1 MRVAPDNAADCLTRD
16 PKSAVA
22 AITRRMS
29 GAITANSAAM
39 VPRQQS
45 EHGAWSR
52 GRRPLS
58 LPRLTAIS
66 FDEGCSIDRWPAAEP
81 DAGATRGREAGA
93 SVGPDPACD
102 QQCASR
108 TRIALEPHL
117 RRWEI
122 EEPGQGHR
130 GPSGQNTVWCISGGG
145 YRQRVLDEKQAGK
158 DPGIRSTQCYR
169 SPTRNLHI
177 PDRARV
183 GAREDDRDASGPA
196 AGRAGNPRA
205 RGNREITLRHI
216 IYPWLQIDAS
226 VRPDRHP
233 RAVVPGNDRRD
244 SR

>member
-122 EEPGQGHR
+122 EEPGQVHG
-130 GPSGQNTVWCISGGG
+130 GTSDQNTIRGIFAGG
-145 YRQRVLDEKQAGK
+145 YRQRVLDEKQSRKG
-158 DPGIRSTQCYR
+158 PRTGRTQCYD
-169 SPTRNLHI
+169 SP
-177 PDRARV
+177 
-183 GAREDDRDASGPA
+183 
-196 AGRAGNPRA
+196 
-205 RGNREITLRHI
+205 
-216 IYPWLQIDAS
+216 
-226 VRPDRHP
+226 
-233 RAVVPGNDRRD
+233 AVDL
-244 SR
+244 